1 MVRVRVVLGDFY
13 YGSGSD
19 YKCGFK
25 IYLSGELNN
34 IYL

>member
-1 MVRVRVVLGDFY
+1 MVRVRVVLDGFY
-13 YGSGSD
+13 YWSGSY
-19 YKCGFK
+19 YKCGLK

>member
-1 MVRVRVVLGDFY
+1 MFFIY
-13 YGSGSD
+13 YGYGND

-25 IYLSGELNN
+25 IYMSGELNN